1 MSTAPAHPTVL
12 HLSLVVGGV
21 LRDRSGERLGKVDD
35 LLVRLGEDYPP
46 VTGVLAS
53 VAGRPVFVP
62 ASEVAEI
69 AHGRVDLLAEKIDLQ
84 RFERR
89 YGEVLLRKDV
99 LDRQL
104 INVDGARLVR
114 ANEIEIARID
124 GWYRV
129 VGVDTA
135 CAASSAGSRRAG
147 SARTCRRARSST
159 GRASRRSPG
168 TCRACACASPTPSWP
183 ACTRP
188 SWPIWSRP
196 RRTTRARRSC
206 APSAETRSSRPTC
219 SRSSTPSTGASSSRS
234 ARDAE
239 VAAVLE
245 RMETDDAVD
254 LLGDLPEE
262 RREGVVRL
270 LPAVQRRRVRALA
283 GYDPATAGGL
293 MSPEFV
299 CLYAQATKQ
308 EAIGRVERSR
318 APADTLAW
326 VYVMN
331 LDRRLKG
338 AIALADLL
346 RADPGLTMG
355 EAATFLP
362 PRVTA
367 EAELEE
373 VARLMTDYDLTVVP
387 VVDERDQIM
396 GVVSVDDVLEMVL
409 PRGWRRRF
417 DVLGG
422 RVARDGGP
430 QYPAVRVRCA
440 NALIRG
446 GSGRAPR
453 LA

>member
-1 MSTAPAHPTVL
+1 MSAAAVQPTVL

-21 LRDRSGERLGKVDD
+21 LRDRNGERLGKVDD

-53 VAGRPVFVP
+53 VAGRTVFVP
-62 ASEVAEI
+62 ASEVGEI
-69 AHGRVDLLAEKIDLQ
+69 AHARVDLVSDKLDLQ

-89 YGEVLLRKDV
+89 FGEVLLRKDV

-114 ANEIEIARID
+114 ANEIEIARLE

-129 VGVDTA
+129 VGVDTSLRGIVRRVA
-135 CAASSAGSRRAG
+135 PRRLGMRMPPGQFLDWASVEAFTGHVPSVRLRVPHPKLARLHPAQLADLVEAASHNEGQEIMQAVGSNEELEADVFEELDAQHRREFIEE
-147 SARTCRRARSST
+147 RS
-159 GRASRRSPG
+159 
-168 TCRACACASPTPSWP
+168 
-183 ACTRP
+183 
-188 SWPIWSRP
+188 
-196 RRTTRARRSC
+196 
-206 APSAETRSSRPTC
+206 
-219 SRSSTPSTGASSSRS
+219 
-234 ARDAE
+234 DAD

-262 RREGVVRL
+262 RREQVVKL

-308 EAIGRVERSR
+308 EAIHRIERSR

-338 AIALADLL
+338 AVALADLL
-346 RADPGLTMG
+346 RADADSTMDDLAG
-355 EAATFLP
+355 FLP

-387 VVDERDQIM
+387 VVDERDQVM

-417 DVLGG
+417 DLLGG
-422 RVARDGGP
+422 E
-430 QYPAVRVRCA
+430 
-440 NALIRG
+440 
-446 GSGRAPR
+446 
-453 LA
+453 

>member
-1 MSTAPAHPTVL
+1 MAAAAAQPTVL
-12 HLSLVVGGV
+12 HLSLVSGGV
-21 LRDRSGERLGKVDD
+21 LRDRNGERAGRVDD
-35 LLVRLGEDYPP
+35 LIVRLGEDYPP

-62 ASEVAEI
+62 AAEVGEI
-69 AHGRVDLLAEKIDLQ
+69 AHGRVDLVSDKLDLQ

-89 YGEVLLRKDV
+89 FGEVLLKKDV

-114 ANEIEIARID
+114 ANEIEIARLE

-129 VGVDTA
+129 VGVDTSLRGIVRRVA
-135 CAASSAGSRRAG
+135 PRRLGVRMPPGQFLDWASVEAFTGHVPSVRLRVPHPKLARLHPAQLADLVEAASHNEGEEIMQAVGSNEELEADVFEELDAQHRREFIEQ
-147 SARTCRRARSST
+147 RS
-159 GRASRRSPG
+159 
-168 TCRACACASPTPSWP
+168 
-183 ACTRP
+183 
-188 SWPIWSRP
+188 
-196 RRTTRARRSC
+196 
-206 APSAETRSSRPTC
+206 
-219 SRSSTPSTGASSSRS
+219 
-234 ARDAE
+234 DVD

-262 RREGVVRL
+262 RREQVVKL

-308 EAIGRVERSR
+308 EAIERVERSR

-346 RADPGLTMG
+346 RADPGATMG
-355 EAATFLP
+355 DLAGFLP
-362 PRVTA
+362 PRVGA

-422 RVARDGGP
+422 E
-430 QYPAVRVRCA
+430 
-440 NALIRG
+440 
-446 GSGRAPR
+446 
-453 LA
+453 

>member
-1 MSTAPAHPTVL
+1 MSAAAVQPTVL

-21 LRDRSGERLGKVDD
+21 LRDRNGERLGKVDD

-53 VAGRPVFVP
+53 VAGRTVFVP
-62 ASEVAEI
+62 ASEVGEI
-69 AHGRVDLLAEKIDLQ
+69 AHARVDLVSDKLDLQ

-89 YGEVLLRKDV
+89 FGEVLLRKDV

-114 ANEIEIARID
+114 ANEIEIARLE

-129 VGVDTA
+129 VGVDTSLRGIVRRVA
-135 CAASSAGSRRAG
+135 PRRLGMRMPPGQFLDWASVEAFTGHVPSVRLRVPHPKLARLHPAQLADLVEAASHNEGEEIMQAVGSNEELEADVFEELDAQHRREFIEE
-147 SARTCRRARSST
+147 RS
-159 GRASRRSPG
+159 
-168 TCRACACASPTPSWP
+168 
-183 ACTRP
+183 
-188 SWPIWSRP
+188 
-196 RRTTRARRSC
+196 
-206 APSAETRSSRPTC
+206 
-219 SRSSTPSTGASSSRS
+219 
-234 ARDAE
+234 DAD

-262 RREGVVRL
+262 RREQVVKL

-308 EAIGRVERSR
+308 EAIERIERSR

-338 AIALADLL
+338 AVALADLL
-346 RADPGLTMG
+346 RADADATMG
-355 EAATFLP
+355 DLAGFLP

-387 VVDERDQIM
+387 VVDERDQVM

-417 DVLGG
+417 DLLGG
-422 RVARDGGP
+422 E
-430 QYPAVRVRCA
+430 
-440 NALIRG
+440 
-446 GSGRAPR
+446 
-453 LA
+453 

>member
-1 MSTAPAHPTVL
+1 MSAATTPTVL
-12 HLSLVVGGV
+12 HLSLVVGGR
-21 LRDRSGERLGKVDD
+21 LRDRGGERIGKVDD

-46 VTGVLAS
+46 VTGVLAT
-53 VAGRPVFVP
+53 VAGRPVFVA

-69 AHGRVDLLAEKIDLQ
+69 GHGRIDLLSDKIDLQ

-129 VGVDTA
+129 VGVDTGLRGIVRRVA
-135 CAASSAGSRRAG
+135 PRRVGANMPPGQFLDWASVEAFTGHVPTVRLRVPHPKLARLHPAQLADLVEAASHNEGEEIMRAVGGNEELEADVFEELDAQHRREFIEE
-147 SARTCRRARSST
+147 RS
-159 GRASRRSPG
+159 
-168 TCRACACASPTPSWP
+168 
-183 ACTRP
+183 
-188 SWPIWSRP
+188 
-196 RRTTRARRSC
+196 
-206 APSAETRSSRPTC
+206 
-219 SRSSTPSTGASSSRS
+219 
-234 ARDAE
+234 DAE

-254 LLGDLPEE
+254 LLGDLPEG
-262 RREGVVRL
+262 RREGVVLL

-299 CLYAQATKQ
+299 CLYAQATKA

-346 RADPGLTMG
+346 RADPALTMG

-362 PRVTA
+362 PRVAA
-367 EAELEE
+367 EADLEE

-422 RVARDGGP
+422 E
-430 QYPAVRVRCA
+430 
-440 NALIRG
+440 
-446 GSGRAPR
+446 
-453 LA
+453 